1 MARKPTTTL
10 PVLDVVPGLRQR
22 ARTDGTWRV
31 WWEPTA
37 TQKKLGMATVDLDA
51 AKPGHATREARRLN
65 TECARLAAGG
75 APKARANARS
85 VNDLIN
91 DYLRARSWLRLRA
104 TTQATYRV
112 DLKVI
117 GAKWGPQPVAL
128 FDRPVVAAWYDALY
142 TAKGAYRSKSI
153 FRMLSI
159 VMGHAEL
166 LGWRAENS
174 NPCFNVRVET
184 PEGRDRIATWPEID
198 ALLTAAR
205 RLKARHVRLAILLGL
220 YAGQRVT
227 DIREARPDEFAC
239 VQVIHPGDAKP
250 RPLWIWSLIQSK
262 RRKVVTVPLHAE
274 VVTALRV
281 QLLLAKGHGPGTLI
295 WDEATGKPFTKERLF
310 RAWEAVRLEAA
321 RALPS
326 VATLQER
333 DLRRTFGNLSRH
345 GGAGDGDVADVLGNT
360 AAKNAQLRQTYMAP
374 QLATALR
381 AVSAIEKP
389 KQRKNG

>member
-1 MARKPTTTL
+1 MSRKPTSAA
-10 PVLDVVPGLRQR
+10 PVLDVVAGLRQR
-22 ARTDGTWRV
+22 QRADGSWRV
-31 WWEPTA
+31 WWEPNA
-37 TQKKLGMATVDLDA
+37 TQKKAGAVAVDLDA
-51 AKPGHATREARRLN
+51 SKPGHAARQAARLN
-65 TECARLAAGG
+65 ADAAQRAKGG
-75 APKARANARS
+75 ATKPRANARS
-85 VNDLIN
+85 ISDLIN
-91 DYLRARSWLRLRA
+91 DYTRARGFQRLRA
-104 TTQATYRV
+104 TTQGIYRA

-117 GAKWGPQPVAL
+117 EEKWGPQPVAL

-142 TAKGAYRSKSI
+142 TAKGVFRSKSI

-159 VMGHAEL
+159 LMGHAEL

-184 PEGRDRIATWPEID
+184 PEGRDRIATWPEIE
-198 ALLTAAR
+198 ALLAAAR
-205 RLKARHVRLAILLGL
+205 KLKARHVRMAILLGL

-227 DIREARPDEFAC
+227 DVREARPEDFAC
-239 VQVIHPGDAKP
+239 VQVIHPGDPKP
-250 RPLWIWSLIQSK
+250 RPLWIWSLTQSK

-274 VVTALRV
+274 VIPALRTQRV
-281 QLLLAKGHGPGTLI
+281 IATAGPGTLI

-310 RAWEAVRLEAA
+310 HAWERVRAEAA
-321 RALPS
+321 KTLPS

-345 GGAGDGDVADVLGNT
+345 GGAGDADVADVLGNT
-360 AAKNAQLRQTYMAP
+360 AAKNAQLRQVYMAP

-389 KQRKNG
+389 KGRKQG